1 MRCIQRSV
9 FVLALFKVGEAA
21 VVGGDT
27 LPSGRSFLQCRE
39 HRNTDSYHRE
49 VRMCGSVPAEAN
61 LAWPWVP
68 SDLDGQEA
76 FGTSGAVPCWH
87 LDPSPRPSRED
98 LCLSLLSLAGCTLH
112 SCECAPEVQEGG
124 LGRHRELLSQL
135 DLRQQRGDAL
145 LADGWYSL
153 LFASGCAA
161 PHCVRVSCCWDC
173 SKRRR
178 VSRGIHSKSPSAPFA
193 PRGW

>member
-1 MRCIQRSV
+1 MSQLRQTWPGLGCQV
-9 FVLALFKVGEAA
+9 TWTVKKHL
-21 VVGGDT
+21 
-27 LPSGRSFLQCRE
+27 
-39 HRNTDSYHRE
+39 
-49 VRMCGSVPAEAN
+49 VPA
-61 LAWPWVP
+61 V
-68 SDLDGQEA
+68 Q
-76 FGTSGAVPCWH
+76 FPCWH

-112 SCECAPEVQEGG
+112 SCKCAPEVQEGG

-161 PHCVRVSCCWDC
+161 SRCMRVSCCWDC

-178 VSRGIHSKSPSAPFA
+178 VSHGIHSKSPSAPFA